1 MAHLGLESSLLT
13 ISGTGLSHDIYH
25 IWDRAQRGFH
35 GEGARVGGTVMVPVQ
50 VRATG
55 GGLQGEGYRARAW
68 PYLLR
73 KEAILLQMITLETVG

>member
-1 MAHLGLESSLLT
+1 
-13 ISGTGLSHDIYH
+13 
-25 IWDRAQRGFH
+25 
-35 GEGARVGGTVMVPVQ
+35 MVPVQ

-73 KEAILLQMITLETVG
+73 KEAILLQMITLDTVG